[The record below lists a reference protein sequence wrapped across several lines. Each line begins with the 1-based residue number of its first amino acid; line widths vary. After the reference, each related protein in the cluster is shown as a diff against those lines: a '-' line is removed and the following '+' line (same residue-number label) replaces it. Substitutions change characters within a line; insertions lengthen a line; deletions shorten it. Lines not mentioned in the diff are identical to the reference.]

1 MSTPIITIK
10 RSSFNDEEGGYP
22 VTVSLRGDHAIL
34 TIEEAEQA
42 LKELAETIKEAKE
55 ASK

>member
-34 TIEEAEQA
+34 TVEEAEQA

>member
-22 VTVSLRGDHAIL
+22 VTVSLRGDHVIL
-34 TIEEAEQA
+34 TVEEAEQA
-42 LKELAETIKEAKE
+42 LERLQETLKELKER
-55 ASK
+55 